1 MKRYMHNFFKK
12 NLDTKHNSTQGFTL
26 VEFIVIMSIF
36 AIMVGVS
43 LFNFSGFRS
52 AATLE
57 NLAHDIAL
65 SIRKVQIASG
75 ASRSIVGSPGEEKAR
90 GIVFKKERSQLGFS
104 NTFILFQDDQNNEY
118 DEDDLILDEISIQ
131 TNDIISSIGYGD
143 DSSCDKVTEITD
155 DVSIL
160 FKRYDTVA
168 KFSGNSPGIE
178 SASCIK
184 ITLTGAEADKTK
196 SVIISRIGQV
206 SVR

>member
-1 MKRYMHNFFKK
+1 MYNFFKK

-65 SIRKVQIASG
+65 SIRKVQIAAGATRSVASG
-75 ASRSIVGSPGEEKAR
+75 PGAVEKAR
-90 GIVFKKERSQLGFS
+90 GIVFTKSEGVGFS
-104 NTFILFQDDQNNEY
+104 NTFTLFQDEDEY
-118 DEDDLILDEISIQ
+118 GYYDNSDTKLDEISIQ
-131 TNDIISSIGYGD
+131 TNDIISNIGYSEGS
-143 DSSCDKVTEITD
+143 SSCDDNVKDING
-155 DVSIL
+155 DVSVL
-160 FKRYDTVA
+160 FRRYNTIA
-168 KFSGNSPGIE
+168 LFSAQDADLS

-184 ITLTGAEADKTK
+184 ITLKGADADKTK
-196 SVIISRIGQV
+196 SIVVSKIGQV
-206 SVR
+206 SVQ